1 MGRVRPLVCVIMLE
15 KPFLH
20 PQHKRLASS
29 EQTARHPPDYDM
41 DGPTMGRAPNQ
52 QRGPYGA
59 AREGTPGVVPAR
71 SNPLTSPRAVAA
83 NAEQQSPPPLA
94 AVTPRPPMAGSFA
107 YRDEVL
113 TELLEEDAR
122 TAPSLPIVLLS
133 AAFGIAAGVITFY
146 IAYTLALLRVEVSVA
161 LAVLA
166 LCIAVGATGALVSAT
181 TGSTAALPTIGLSCA
196 LIVITFIVL
205 GLCMVMGAFAAT
217 LFIVVGA

>member
-1 MGRVRPLVCVIMLE
+1 
-15 KPFLH
+15 
-20 PQHKRLASS
+20 
-29 EQTARHPPDYDM
+29 
-41 DGPTMGRAPNQ
+41 
-52 QRGPYGA
+52 
-59 AREGTPGVVPAR
+59 
-71 SNPLTSPRAVAA
+71 
-83 NAEQQSPPPLA
+83 
-94 AVTPRPPMAGSFA
+94 MAGSFA

-133 AAFGIAAGVITFY
+133 AAFGVAAGVITFY